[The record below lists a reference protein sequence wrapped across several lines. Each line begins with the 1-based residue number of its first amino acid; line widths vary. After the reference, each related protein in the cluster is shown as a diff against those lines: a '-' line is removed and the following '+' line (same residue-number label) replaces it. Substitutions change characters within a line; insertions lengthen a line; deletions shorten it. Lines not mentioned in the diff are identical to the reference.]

1 MSREEHWGLG
11 RKKDA
16 RVPHPAGFLGQTP
29 TLGIARSARGT
40 GGTRAGL
47 LVRTSLYRT
56 RPDVSSALH
65 MAHRACVP
73 RGQRDVCGRSLGGH
87 SSSGRLCGEGPLPA
101 QTNLPGRLSPS
112 SLLDSMGSLSHLYL
126 RGRLRD

>member
-1 MSREEHWGLG
+1 MSLEEYWGLG
-11 RKKDA
+11 RKEDA
-16 RVPHPAGFLGQTP
+16 HVPHPAGFLGQTP
-29 TLGIARSARGT
+29 TLGLARSARGT

-47 LVRTSLYRT
+47 LVHTLLCRT

-73 RGQRDVCGRSLGGH
+73 RGQRDVCAWSLGGH
-87 SSSGRLCGEGPLPA
+87 SSSGWLRGEGPLPA

-112 SLLDSMGSLSHLYL
+112 SLLDSMGSLSRLYL
-126 RGRLRD
+126 RRRLRD